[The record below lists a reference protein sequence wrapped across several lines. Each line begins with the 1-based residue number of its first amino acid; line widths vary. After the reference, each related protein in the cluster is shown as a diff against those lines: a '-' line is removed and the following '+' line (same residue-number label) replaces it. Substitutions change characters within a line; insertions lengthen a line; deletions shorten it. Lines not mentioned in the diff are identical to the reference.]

1 MVECKDILGRT
12 IPAYRAIGHK
22 SNRMNDTCFSIN
34 NQGELALDYY
44 HEDCDQIGN
53 ATVYNGQNSTLWLN
67 FKEVY
72 ADQIKETYQQL
83 RSDGKI
89 TYDML
94 EDRFITQGSDKW
106 SESVYNEDSE
116 FKYISMLRSDNDASN
131 LVQLRGSGEEHF
143 RYFIQ
148 NRLNYCDS
156 KWYAPDYADDYVSLR
171 IYTPVDAAGVPLE
184 NLAVPACA
192 DITVTPYSDMYTGVR
207 YKANGTL
214 YQERSTHGV
223 PVTFEAPN
231 EIFNNTETAIYGAS
245 QLSSL
250 GDLSPLYCGSVKA
263 ANATKL
269 TELIVGS
276 GVEGYSNENLWE
288 LAVGTNK
295 LLKKLDVRN
304 CPKLESP
311 LALTGCPNIEEVYAT
326 GTSITGIDLVD
337 GGILRIAQLPATVTN
352 LTLKNQH
359 YIEEFTLAG
368 YGNIKTLHI
377 ENCPAIDTWNLIHSS
392 PALERLRLT
401 GVNWTFDTAA
411 ELLALDERNLGGV
424 NEYGFNIDSAHISGQ
439 VHIKTLTGAEFSQLK
454 VAFPYLDITYDTLE
468 SQLIFMTWDGSEELH
483 RMTIVNGGNGVD
495 PVVTGM
501 ITAPSRES
509 TDQYDFTHAGWS
521 KTKDSDDSGITD
533 NVLKNVEADRYVYAA
548 YTKTVRYYNVYFYSG
563 TTKLETQSTAYGSTA
578 YYSGSEPVKT
588 GVTNPEDYEFI
599 GWSPAPTNITGEL
612 YCYAQFEF
620 LGSFARELIKG
631 ALEGEYVND
640 RVTSVGAYALWGIN
654 LTNLDLPNCVTIA
667 NNACEKCAATSISLP
682 LVTEIQQNAFKN
694 CTSLTTINA
703 PSVTKI
709 GASAL
714 FNCIKL
720 TEADFPELTEVNGS
734 SQFSDCKALR
744 TVNFPKLKQ
753 LPMAFLSACESLE
766 FVVLPLATNI
776 GQSAFNGCYNLKH
789 ADFHVVTA
797 FSQWALRF
805 CRSLTTLIIRSSTV
819 ATIQSET
826 LLECFHLTGTMD
838 EQYNPEGLQDCY
850 IYVPRLLVDSYKT
863 ANIWSTYA
871 NQFRAIEDYPEI
883 CGGE

>member
-1 MVECKDILGRT
+1 M
-12 IPAYRAIGHK
+12 IGHK
-22 SNRMNDTCFSIN
+22 SNRLTCFGIN
-34 NQGELALDYY
+34 NQGELTLEYW
-44 HEDCDQIGN
+44 HEDIDQLGN
-53 ATVYNGQNSTLWLN
+53 ATVYNGQNSTLWVN

-72 ADQIKETYQQL
+72 ADQIQETYQQL

-148 NRLNYCDS
+148 NRINYCDS

-192 DITVTPYSDMYTGVR
+192 DITVTPYSDMYAGVR

-214 YQERSTHGV
+214 YQERAVHGV
-223 PVTFEAPN
+223 EVTFEAPN

-276 GVEGYSNENLWE
+276 GVEGYRNDNLWE

-352 LTLKNQH
+352 LTLKNQQ

-368 YGNIKTLHI
+368 YDNIKTLHI
-377 ENCPAIDTWNLIHSS
+377 ENCPAINTWTIIHDATS
-392 PALERLRLT
+392 LERLRLT
-401 GVNWTFDTAA
+401 NVDWEFDTSA
-411 ELLALDERNLGGV
+411 ELLALDARNLGGV
-424 NEYGFNIDSAHISGQ
+424 NEYGFNTDDAHISGK
-439 VHIKTLTGAEFSQLK
+439 VHIKNLTGAEYAQLK
-454 VAFPYLDITYDTLE
+454 TAFPYLEISYETLE

-483 RMTIVNGGNGVD
+483 RMTILNGGNGVD

-509 TDQYDFTHAGWS
+509 TAQYDFTYAGWS
-521 KTKDSDDSGITD
+521 KTKDSDESGVNAD
-533 NVLKNVEADRYVYAA
+533 VLRNVEGDRYVYMA
-548 YTKTVRYYNVYFYSG
+548 YSKSVRYYNVYFYSG
-563 TTKLETQSTAYGSTA
+563 TTLLETQSTPYGGTA
-578 YYSGSEPVKT
+578 YYGGTEPVKT
-588 GVTNPEDYEFI
+588 GVDNPQDFEFI

-612 YCYAQFEF
+612 SCYAQFEF
-620 LGSFARELIKG
+620 LGSYARELVKRTISG
-631 ALEGEYVND
+631 DYVND
-640 RVTSVGAYALWGIN
+640 RVTSVGEYAFTGTQLSSI
-654 LTNLDLPNCVTIA
+654 DLPNCISMRDYAFNSMRNLIRFSAVSYAEDSNIRTLQGCDKLESVIMPNCVKISVQMFQNCSQLRDVVLSPNLTIVQDYGCA
-667 NNACEKCAATSISLP
+667 NTGIEEFIYPKAEIRGLSVFAGCAQLRKVDIEGLYHRNTNQLFANTS
-682 LVTEIQQNAFKN
+682 
-694 CTSLTTINA
+694 
-703 PSVTKI
+703 
-709 GASAL
+709 
-714 FNCIKL
+714 
-720 TEADFPELTEVNGS
+720 
-734 SQFSDCKALR
+734 
-744 TVNFPKLKQ
+744 
-753 LPMAFLSACESLE
+753 SLE
-766 FVVLPLATNI
+766 
-776 GQSAFNGCYNLKH
+776 
-789 ADFHVVTA
+789 
-797 FSQWALRF
+797 
-805 CRSLTTLIIRSSTV
+805 TLIIRNGNQIQKISTV
-819 ATIQSET
+819 TTFTGSTIESG
-826 LLECFHLTGTMD
+826 TGF
-838 EQYNPEGLQDCY
+838 
-850 IYVPRLLVDSYKT
+850 IYVPRILVDLYK
-863 ANIWSTYA
+863 ADSIWSTFA
-871 NQFRAIEDYPEI
+871 SQIRAIEDYPEI

>member
-1 MVECKDILGRT
+1 M
-12 IPAYRAIGHK
+12 
-22 SNRMNDTCFSIN
+22 TCFGLN
-34 NQGELALDYY
+34 NQGELVFGYSE
-44 HEDCDQIGN
+44 EDCDQVGN

-171 IYTPVDAAGVPLE
+171 IYTPVDAAGVPLAD
-184 NLAVPACA
+184 LAVPACA

-411 ELLALDERNLGGV
+411 ELLALDERNLRGV

-439 VHIKTLTGAEFSQLK
+439 VHIKTLTGSEFSQLK
-454 VAFPYLDITYDTLE
+454 VAFPYLDISYDTLE
-468 SQLIFMTWDGSEELH
+468 SQLVFMTWDGSEELY

-521 KTKDSDDSGITD
+521 KTKDSDESGITD

-548 YTKTVRYYNVYFYSG
+548 YTKTVRYYNVHFYSG

-612 YCYAQFEF
+612 TCYAQFEF
-620 LGSFARELIKG
+620 LGSWARELLKRT
-631 ALEGEYVND
+631 LEGEYVND
-640 RVTSVGAYALWGIN
+640 RVTSVGVYAFCNVPI
-654 LTNLDLPNCVTIA
+654 TKLDLPKCETIEEYA
-667 NNACEKCAATSISLP
+667 FNSMQSLISLSAENYVGSP
-682 LVTEIQQNAFKN
+682 SQKICQNCKKLESVYFPKCTEVGPYAFQGCANLNNLELSPDLVKVGSGAFGGIAIERFIYPKAQITLQCFSGCSYLKKVDIDGFVMVN
-694 CTSLTTINA
+694 TNSAFANTTSL
-703 PSVTKI
+703 
-709 GASAL
+709 
-714 FNCIKL
+714 
-720 TEADFPELTEVNGS
+720 E
-734 SQFSDCKALR
+734 
-744 TVNFPKLKQ
+744 
-753 LPMAFLSACESLE
+753 
-766 FVVLPLATNI
+766 
-776 GQSAFNGCYNLKH
+776 
-789 ADFHVVTA
+789 
-797 FSQWALRF
+797 
-805 CRSLTTLIIRSSTV
+805 TLIIRNDAQIQKISTV
-819 ATIQSET
+819 AT
-826 LLECFHLTGTMD
+826 FTGSTI
-838 EQYNPEGLQDCY
+838 ESGTGFV
-850 IYVPRLLVDSYKT
+850 YVPRILVDLYK
-863 ANIWSTYA
+863 ADSIWSNFA
-871 NQFRAIEDYPEI
+871 SQIRAIEDYPEI

>member
-1 MVECKDILGRT
+1 
-12 IPAYRAIGHK
+12 
-22 SNRMNDTCFSIN
+22 MNDTCFAIN
-34 NQGELALDYY
+34 NQGELVLTYSM
-44 HEDCDQIGN
+44 EDIDQLGN
-53 ATVYNGQNSTLWLN
+53 ATVYNGQNSTLWVN

-148 NRLNYCDS
+148 NRINYCDS

-214 YQERSTHGV
+214 YQERSVHGV
-223 PVTFEAPN
+223 EVTFEAPN

-352 LTLKNQH
+352 LTLKNQQ

-368 YGNIKTLHI
+368 YGQLKTLHI
-377 ENCPAIDTWNLIHSS
+377 ENCPEIDTWTILNSAT
-392 PALERLRLT
+392 ALERLRLT
-401 GVNWTFDTAA
+401 NVDWTFDTAA
-411 ELLALDERNLGGV
+411 ELLALDARNLGGV
-424 NEYGFNIDSAHISGQ
+424 NEYGYNVDDAHVSGK
-439 VHIKTLTGAEFSQLK
+439 VHIKSLTGAEYAQVK
-454 VAFPYLDITYDTLE
+454 AAFPYLEISYDTLE
-468 SQLIFMTWDGSEELH
+468 SQLVFMTWDGLEELY
-483 RMTIVNGGNGVD
+483 RMIITNGGNGID
-495 PVVTGM
+495 PVANSV
-501 ITAPSRES
+501 IEAPARES
-509 TDQYDFTHAGWS
+509 TAQYDFTYAGWS
-521 KTKDSDDSGITD
+521 TKKDSDESGISAD
-533 NVLKNVEADRYVYAA
+533 NLKNVEADRYVYAA
-548 YTKTVRYYNVYFYSG
+548 YSKSVRYYNVHFYSG
-563 TTKLETQSTAYGSTA
+563 TTKLPEIISVPYGGTA
-578 YYSGSEPVKT
+578 YYTGTEPEKT
-588 GVTNPEDYEFI
+588 GVDNPQDYEFI
-599 GWSPAPTNITGEL
+599 GWNPAPTNITGEL
-612 YCYAQFEF
+612 TCYAQFEF
-620 LGSFARELIKG
+620 LGSYARELIKRSLSG
-631 ALEGEYVND
+631 HYEND
-640 RVTSVGAYALWGIN
+640 RVTTVGHSAFADCWHVTSVSM
-654 LTNLDLPNCVTIA
+654 PN
-667 NNACEKCAATSISLP
+667 
-682 LVTEIQQNAFKN
+682 VTEIGNAAFQSCK
-694 CTSLTTINA
+694 
-703 PSVTKI
+703 
-709 GASAL
+709 G
-714 FNCIKL
+714 
-720 TEADFPELTEVNGS
+720 LTEV
-734 SQFSDCKALR
+734 D
-744 TVNFPKLKQ
+744 FPN
-753 LPMAFLSACESLE
+753 
-766 FVVLPLATNI
+766 ATNI
-776 GQSAFNGCYNLKH
+776 GSNALERTAISTIDFSKITSVGDSAFSETSIKEAILPSVTDINCAFRNASALVKITIPQVTTFDMQAFMGC
-789 ADFHVVTA
+789 A
-797 FSQWALRF
+797 ALTTIDTS
-805 CRSLTTLIIRSSTV
+805 SLTGSIPWNTTGGCSSLKTLILRSEEAVPMLNDIRDGVPVWSNG
-819 ATIQSET
+819 QG
-826 LLECFHLTGTMD
+826 H
-838 EQYNPEGLQDCY
+838 
-850 IYVPRLLVDSYKT
+850 IYVPRALLEVYKT
-863 ANIWSTYA
+863 SNNWSTLTD
-871 NQFRAIEDYPEI
+871 NFRVLEDYTVDGTITGELDETKTQ
-883 CGGE
+883 GGEA